1 MADAMLK
8 NKPSPRTPRPSEE
21 QKEDSEKKDDGGKKS
36 SKGKEIPG
44 PSSAKLTAG
53 VVTRKNKKSTEAV
66 ATRTSANFNSEVVS
80 ILKELNSKHNK
91 VTDQLEKLSSR
102 VDNIYESYSQEND
115 FQTYDYDQYY
125 DYENYE
131 SCETENVAPVD
142 PDEQFD
148 DASVSIC
155 SEPPIKKQKT
165 AKDSVFKNISEKF
178 NPKESV
184 DSAVNEDLAFF
195 INSTFRD
202 GISDERQSELV
213 KEIHRPSNCEAL
225 VKTKVNQ
232 SIWRLLK
239 PNTQTDD
246 VKMQTIQN
254 NIIKSAVNVTKM
266 LNEGGETM
274 SSSMIELGTNALG
287 LLGQTNKLINNKR
300 KEFHKRDLDV
310 KYHYLTSHNFPFT
323 DSLYGDDV
331 NKNVKEIQDMN
342 RLSKNVGR
350 GSQPGTSNRGFG
362 FRGRRGFRFPGR
374 NRGRGRGYCRGTTDY
389 QQQSYNTS
397 SSAMSK
403 NGKGGAKK

>member
-1 MADAMLK
+1 MLK
-8 NKPSPRTPRPSEE
+8 NKSPRTPRPSEE
-21 QKEDSEKKDDGGKKS
+21 LKEDSGKKDDGGKKS

-44 PSSAKLTAG
+44 PSSTKQTAG

-66 ATRTSANFNSEVVS
+66 ATRTSANFNSEIVS
-80 ILKELNSKHNK
+80 ILRELNSKHNT
-91 VTDQLEKLSSR
+91 VSDQLEKLTSH
-102 VDNIYESYSQEND
+102 VDNICESYSQEND
-115 FQTYDYDQYY
+115 FEACEYDQYY
-125 DYENYE
+125 DYENYK
-131 SCETENVAPVD
+131 SSETENVAPVD
-142 PDEQFD
+142 PDQQFD

-165 AKDSVFKNISEKF
+165 AEDSVFKNISEKF

-184 DSAVNEDLAFF
+184 DSAVNEDLASF

-202 GISDERQSELV
+202 GISDDRQSELV
-213 KEIHRPSNCEAL
+213 KDIHRPSNCESL

-254 NIIKSAVNVTKM
+254 NVIKSAINITKM

-274 SSSMIELGTNALG
+274 SLSSSMIDLGTNALG

-350 GSQPGTSNRGFG
+350 GSQPGSANRGFG

-374 NRGRGRGYCRGTTDY
+374 NRGRGRGYGRGSTDY
-389 QQQSYNTS
+389 QQQSYSAPS
-397 SSAMSK
+397 SSLSK